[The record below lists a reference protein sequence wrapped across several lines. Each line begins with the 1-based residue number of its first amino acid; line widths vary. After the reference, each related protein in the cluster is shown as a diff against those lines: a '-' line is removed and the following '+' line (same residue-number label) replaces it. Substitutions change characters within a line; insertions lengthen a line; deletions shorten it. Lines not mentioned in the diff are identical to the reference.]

1 MYLLM
6 RESDGSLRFAIASAC
21 PFRKFFAFYEEPFRR
36 MVFPNG
42 RVKGVRRSDFV
53 LFNTFMPSS
62 MIHFLDHQDDP
73 PPLADLCRRCRFRGT
88 ASGGRAGPP
97 QPARHFPTAPCA
109 PG

>member
-21 PFRKFFAFYEEPFRR
+21 PFRKFFAFYEELFRR

-42 RVKGVRRSDFV
+42 RMKGFRRSALDLSNAFV
-53 LFNTFMPSS
+53 VSLL
-62 MIHFLDHQDDP
+62 IHIPDHQDEP
-73 PPLADLCRRCRFRGT
+73 PPPADLCRRCRCRGT

-109 PG
+109 P